1 MAKKEAAKAAA
12 ASEGAAPGKGKL
24 KLIILIVLGL
34 LLAVGLSI
42 GGTWFILSK
51 GDKAEP
57 DKAEEAASSAAPVRQ
72 PALYQELMP
81 AFVVNFNYQ
90 GRTRYLQL
98 SMALMSRDA
107 AAMDKLKVHMPVLRN
122 RLVMLLAGQDFAALQ
137 TPLGKE
143 MLLQQALASVQELAQ
158 QETGSTVVEQVLFT
172 NFVLQ

>member
-1 MAKKEAAKAAA
+1 MAKKEAAPAAD
-12 ASEGAAPGKGKL
+12 GQPGGKSKL
-24 KLIILIVLGL
+24 KLIILIVVGL

-51 GDKAEP
+51 GDKADDAKP
-57 DKAEEAASSAAPVRQ
+57 AEAASPATPVRQ
-72 PALYQELMP
+72 PALYQDLMP
-81 AFVVNFNYQ
+81 AFVVNFNHQ
-90 GRTRYLQL
+90 GRTRYLQV

-107 AAMDKLKVHMPVLRN
+107 AGVEKLKVHMPVLRN
-122 RLVMLLAGQDFAALQ
+122 RLVMLLSGQDFAALQ

-158 QETGSTVVEQVLFT
+158 KETGSTVVEQVLFT

>member
-1 MAKKEAAKAAA
+1 MAKKEAAPAA
-12 ASEGAAPGKGKL
+12 EGQPAGKSKL
-24 KLIILIVLGL
+24 KLIILIVVGL
-34 LLAVGLSI
+34 LLAVGLSV

-51 GDKAEP
+51 GDKSEEHADSEAEAP
-57 DKAEEAASSAAPVRQ
+57 AAPGHQ
-72 PALYQELMP
+72 PALYQDLMP

-98 SMALMSRDA
+98 SMALMGRDA
-107 AAMDKLKVHMPVLRN
+107 AGMEKLKVHMPVLRN
-122 RLVMLLAGQDFAALQ
+122 QLVMLLAGQDFAALQ

-158 QETGSTVVEQVLFT
+158 KETGSTVVEQVLFT

>member
-1 MAKKEAAKAAA
+1 MAKKQAAA
-12 ASEGAAPGKGKL
+12 AADGQPAGKNKL
-24 KLIILIVLGL
+24 KLIMLIVVGL

-51 GDKAEP
+51 GDKHEEAKP
-57 DKAEEAASSAAPVRQ
+57 EEAAAAAPVRQ
-72 PALYQELMP
+72 PAIYQDLMP
-81 AFVVNFNYQ
+81 AFVVNFNHQ
-90 GRTRYLQL
+90 NRTRYLQV

-107 AAMDKLKVHMPVLRN
+107 AGMEKLKVHMPVLRN
-122 RLVMLLAGQDFAALQ
+122 RLVMLLSGQDFAALQ

-158 QETGSTVVEQVLFT
+158 KETGSTVVEQVLFT

>member
-1 MAKKEAAKAAA
+1 MAKKEAAPAADGQPA
-12 ASEGAAPGKGKL
+12 GKSKL
-24 KLIILIVLGL
+24 KLIILIVVGL
-34 LLAVGLSI
+34 LLAIGLSI

-51 GDKAEP
+51 GDKTEEAKP
-57 DKAEEAASSAAPVRQ
+57 AEAASTTPVRQ
-72 PALYQELMP
+72 PAIYQDLQP

-90 GRTRYLQL
+90 NRTRYLQV

-107 AAMDKLKVHMPVLRN
+107 AGMEKLKVHMPVLRN
-122 RLVMLLAGQDFAALQ
+122 RLVMLLSGQDFAALQ

-158 QETGSTVVEQVLFT
+158 TETGSTVVEQVLFT

>member
-1 MAKKEAAKAAA
+1 MAKNETAKTAAA
-12 ASEGAAPGKGKL
+12 GEGAAPGKGKL
-24 KLIILIVLGL
+24 KLIILLVLGL

-42 GGTWFILSK
+42 GGTWFVLSK
-51 GDKAEP
+51 GDQAEP
-57 DKAEEAASSAAPVRQ
+57 AEAASSAAPVRQ
-72 PALYQELMP
+72 AALYQELMP

-122 RLVMLLAGQDFAALQ
+122 RLVMLLAGQDFAALR

-158 QETGSTVVEQVLFT
+158 QETGGTVVEQVLFT

>member
-1 MAKKEAAKAAA
+1 MAKKQ
-12 ASEGAAPGKGKL
+12 AAPAADGQPAGKSKL
-24 KLIILIVLGL
+24 KLIILIVVGL
-34 LLAVGLSI
+34 LLAVGLSV

-51 GDKAEP
+51 GDKHEDAKP
-57 DKAEEAASSAAPVRQ
+57 AEAAAAGPVRQ
-72 PALYQELMP
+72 PAIYQDLMP

-90 GRTRYLQL
+90 NRTRYLQV

-107 AAMDKLKVHMPVLRN
+107 AGMEKLKVHMPVLRN
-122 RLVMLLAGQDFAALQ
+122 RLVMLLSGQDFAALQ

-158 QETGSTVVEQVLFT
+158 KETGSTVVEQVLFT

>member
-1 MAKKEAAKAAA
+1 MAKKEAAPAADGQPA
-12 ASEGAAPGKGKL
+12 GKSKL
-24 KLIILIVLGL
+24 KLIMLIVVGL

-51 GDKAEP
+51 GDKHEEAKP
-57 DKAEEAASSAAPVRQ
+57 EEAAAAAPARQ
-72 PALYQELMP
+72 PAIYQDLMP

-90 GRTRYLQL
+90 NRTRYLQV

-107 AAMDKLKVHMPVLRN
+107 AGMEKLKVHMPVLRN
-122 RLVMLLAGQDFAALQ
+122 RLVMLLSGQDFAALQ

-158 QETGSTVVEQVLFT
+158 KETGSTVVEQVLFT

>member
-1 MAKKEAAKAAA
+1 MAKKEAAPAADGQPA
-12 ASEGAAPGKGKL
+12 GKSKL
-24 KLIILIVLGL
+24 KLIMLIVVGL

-51 GDKAEP
+51 GDKHEEAKP
-57 DKAEEAASSAAPVRQ
+57 EEAAAAAPVLQ
-72 PALYQELMP
+72 PAIYQDLMP

-90 GRTRYLQL
+90 NRTRYLQV

-107 AAMDKLKVHMPVLRN
+107 AGMEKLKVHMPVLRN
-122 RLVMLLAGQDFAALQ
+122 RLVMLLSGQDFAALQ

-158 QETGSTVVEQVLFT
+158 KETGSTVVEQVLFT

>member
-1 MAKKEAAKAAA
+1 MAKKEAASAGDGQPA
-12 ASEGAAPGKGKL
+12 GKSKL

-34 LLAVGLSI
+34 LLAVGLSL

-51 GDKAEP
+51 GDKH
-57 DKAEEAASSAAPVRQ
+57 EEAKPAEAVAAAPVRQ
-72 PALYQELMP
+72 PAIYQDLMP

-90 GRTRYLQL
+90 NRTRYLQV

-107 AAMDKLKVHMPVLRN
+107 AGMEKLKVHMPVLRN
-122 RLVMLLAGQDFAALQ
+122 RLVMLLSGQDFAVLQ

-158 QETGSTVVEQVLFT
+158 KETGSTVVEQVLFT

>member
-1 MAKKEAAKAAA
+1 MAKKEAASAGDGQPA
-12 ASEGAAPGKGKL
+12 GKSKL

-34 LLAVGLSI
+34 LLAVGLSV

-51 GDKAEP
+51 GDKS
-57 DKAEEAASSAAPVRQ
+57 EEAKPAEAAAPAAPVQQ
-72 PALYQELMP
+72 PAIYQDLMP

-90 GRTRYLQL
+90 NRTRYLQV
-98 SMALMSRDA
+98 SMALMSRDTA
-107 AAMDKLKVHMPVLRN
+107 GMEKLKVHMPVLRN
-122 RLVMLLAGQDFAALQ
+122 RLVMLLSGQDFAVLQ

-158 QETGSTVVEQVLFT
+158 KETGSTVVEQVLFT

>member
-1 MAKKEAAKAAA
+1 MAKKDAATGDDQ
-12 ASEGAAPGKGKL
+12 GAGKGKL
-24 KLIILIVLGL
+24 KLIVLIVLAL

-42 GGTWFILSK
+42 GGTWFVLSK
-51 GDKAEP
+51 GDKAADAEP
-57 DKAEEAASSAAPVRQ
+57 AAASASAAPVRQ
-72 PALYQELMP
+72 AALYQELMP

-90 GRTRYLQL
+90 GRTRYLQV

-107 AAMDKLKVHMPVLRN
+107 AGLDKLKVHMPVLRN

-137 TPLGKE
+137 SALGKE

-158 QETGSTVVEQVLFT
+158 QETGGTVVEQVLFT

>member
-1 MAKKEAAKAAA
+1 MAKKEAAPAADGQPA
-12 ASEGAAPGKGKL
+12 GKSKL
-24 KLIILIVLGL
+24 KLIMLIVVGL

-51 GDKAEP
+51 GDKH
-57 DKAEEAASSAAPVRQ
+57 EEAKPEEAAAPVRQ
-72 PALYQELMP
+72 PAIYQDLMP

-90 GRTRYLQL
+90 NRTRYLQV

-107 AAMDKLKVHMPVLRN
+107 AGMEKLKVHMPVLRN
-122 RLVMLLAGQDFAALQ
+122 RLVMLLSGQDFAALQ

-158 QETGSTVVEQVLFT
+158 KETGSTVVEQVLFT